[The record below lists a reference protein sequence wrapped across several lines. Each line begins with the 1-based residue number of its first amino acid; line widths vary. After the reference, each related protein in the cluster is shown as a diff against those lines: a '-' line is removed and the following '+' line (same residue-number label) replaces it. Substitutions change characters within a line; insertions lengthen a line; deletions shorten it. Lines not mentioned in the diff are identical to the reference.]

1 MSHVLDYKLLEGI
14 RVGFPDN
21 AIERVKEKLSLL
33 KISYVVYNIDE
44 KPLKKNFHKKN
55 MYNFYLAEANKN
67 LDIKLRTDRII
78 DKIKKCDKDKL
89 RDLLG
94 VIDDFFRE

>member
-1 MSHVLDYKLLEGI
+1 LLEGI

-21 AIERVKEKLSLL
+21 AIVRVKEKLSLL

-44 KPLKKNFHKKN
+44 KPIKKNFHKKN
-55 MYNFYLAEANKN
+55 AYTYYFNEASNS
-67 LDIKLRTDRII
+67 LEVRIRSDMI
-78 DKIKKCDKDKL
+78 INKIKKCDKDKL

-94 VIDDFFRE
+94 VIDNFFRE